1 VIEYSLI
8 AVYNILLGGVFM
20 FEEENSMIITIDL
33 FSGPFEKLV
42 ELIKE
47 KEIPIRKIPL
57 ITICKIF
64 DKYMHENLE
73 RLNNVSEY
81 MHLSGYLTYLKSKD
95 LLPNSG
101 NNKNFKKE
109 KNMFYSLV
117 EDFELIKET
126 KKIIKN
132 DFGKPSKRYVRIK
145 NHASFNKEKVQDQL
159 DIFLKDFINE
169 HKKLEIIKE
178 LYTVEE
184 AMDRIKE
191 ENEFD
196 LLKLYSISQ
205 KNKLKF
211 IVMFLAA
218 LTLVRNDVY
227 IYENGYFIR
236 NMEE

>member
-1 VIEYSLI
+1 MDIK
-8 AVYNILLGGVFM
+8 
-20 FEEENSMIITIDL
+20 ENSMMITIDL
-33 FSGPFEKLV
+33 FSGSFEKLV
-42 ELIKE
+42 ELIRD

-57 ITICKIF
+57 VTICKIF

-73 RLNNVSEY
+73 KLNNISEY

-95 LLPNSG
+95 LLPNSE
-101 NNKNFKKE
+101 NSKKFRKE

-117 EDFELIKET
+117 EDFDLIKET

-132 DFGKPSKRYVRIK
+132 DFGYPSKRYVRIK
-145 NHASFNKEKVQDQL
+145 NHANFSKEKVQNQL

-169 HKKLEIIKE
+169 HKKLEIIKD

-184 AMDRIKE
+184 AMERINE

-196 LLKLYSISQ
+196 IIKLYSLSQ
-205 KNKLKF
+205 NNKLKF

-218 LTLVRNDVY
+218 LTLVRNDIY
-227 IYENGYFIR
+227 IYENGYFRKI
-236 NMEE
+236 MEE

>member
-1 VIEYSLI
+1 MESQ
-8 AVYNILLGGVFM
+8 
-20 FEEENSMIITIDL
+20 ENSMIITIDL

-47 KEIPIRKIPL
+47 KEIPIRNIPL
-57 ITICKIF
+57 ASICKIF
-64 DKYMHENLE
+64 NKYMHENLDK
-73 RLNNVSEY
+73 LNNISEY

-95 LLPNSG
+95 LLPNAEK
-101 NNKNFKKE
+101 NKNFRKE

-117 EDFELIKET
+117 EDFDLIKRT

-145 NHASFNKEKVQDQL
+145 NHADFSKEKVQDQL
-159 DIFLKDFINE
+159 DIYLKNFIDE
-169 HKKLEIIKE
+169 HKTLEIIKE
-178 LYTVEE
+178 LYSVEE
-184 AMDRIKE
+184 AMQRINE
-191 ENEFD
+191 EQQFD

-205 KNKLKF
+205 NNKLKF

-218 LTLVRNDVY
+218 LTLVRNDMY

-236 NMEE
+236 NVEE

>member
-1 VIEYSLI
+1 
-8 AVYNILLGGVFM
+8 
-20 FEEENSMIITIDL
+20 
-33 FSGPFEKLV
+33 
-42 ELIKE
+42 
-47 KEIPIRKIPL
+47 
-57 ITICKIF
+57 
-64 DKYMHENLE
+64 
-73 RLNNVSEY
+73 

-95 LLPNSG
+95 LLPNSE

-145 NHASFNKEKVQDQL
+145 NHASFNQEKVQDQL

-191 ENEFD
+191 EQEFD
-196 LLKLYSISQ
+196 LLKLYSFSQ

-211 IVMFLAA
+211 IVLFLAA
-218 LTLVRNDVY
+218 LNLVRNDVF

>member
-1 VIEYSLI
+1 MDIQ
-8 AVYNILLGGVFM
+8 
-20 FEEENSMIITIDL
+20 ENSMMITIDL

-42 ELIKE
+42 ELIRE

-73 RLNNVSEY
+73 KLNNISEY

-95 LLPNSG
+95 LLPNSE
-101 NNKNFKKE
+101 NNKKFRKE

-117 EDFELIKET
+117 EDFDLIKET

-145 NHASFNKEKVQDQL
+145 NHADFSKEKVQNQL
-159 DIFLKDFINE
+159 DIFLKDFISE

-184 AMDRIKE
+184 AMERINE
-191 ENEFD
+191 EHEFD
-196 LLKLYSISQ
+196 IIKLYTLSQ
-205 KNKLKF
+205 NNKLKF

-218 LTLVRNDVY
+218 LTLVRNDIY
-227 IYENGYFIR
+227 IYENGYFRRI
-236 NMEE
+236 MEE